1 MRKTKVEN
9 QTQPSKKVVK
19 AISTETKPKRGRKP
33 KAVEP
38 VVEVKP
44 KRGRKPKEVQPVVE
58 AKPKRG
64 RKPEPVKAKVEKV
77 KEVKGGTKMKK
88 PPVPKKE
95 NAKAGKVKSPKPVR
109 MKREPRPPKP
119 KKTYARIIKVVEGQ
133 FSMDYLIG
141 RMVKVLDHSTEKML
155 YCIVQHPG
163 YEGLEMAFH
172 PSEVEFIEKLKKGE
186 LENV

>member
-1 MRKTKVEN
+1 
-9 QTQPSKKVVK
+9 
-19 AISTETKPKRGRKP
+19 
-33 KAVEP
+33 
-38 VVEVKP
+38 
-44 KRGRKPKEVQPVVE
+44 
-58 AKPKRG
+58 
-64 RKPEPVKAKVEKV
+64 
-77 KEVKGGTKMKK
+77 MKK

>member
-19 AISTETKPKRGRKP
+19 AISKETKPKRGRKP

-44 KRGRKPKEVQPVVE
+44 KRGRKPKAVQPIVE

-64 RKPEPVKAKVEKV
+64 RKPKAVEVKV
-77 KEVKGGTKMKK
+77 KKTKEVGVKMKK

-95 NAKAGKVKSPKPVR
+95 NAKAGKVKAPKPVR
-109 MKREPRPPKP
+109 MKREHRPPKP

>member
-9 QTQPSKKVVK
+9 QTQPSKKMAKV
-19 AISTETKPKRGRKP
+19 ETKPKRERKP

-44 KRGRKPKEVQPVVE
+44 KRGRKSKAVEV
-58 AKPKRG
+58 
-64 RKPEPVKAKVEKV
+64 KVEKV
-77 KEVKGGTKMKK
+77 KENKGGIKMKK

-95 NAKAGKVKSPKPVR
+95 NAKAGKVKPVKLVR
-109 MKREPRPPKP
+109 KKREPKP
-119 KKTYARIIKVVEGQ
+119 IKLNKRYARIVKLKEGK

-141 RMVKVLDHSTEKML
+141 RMVKVLDRSTEKML

>member
-1 MRKTKVEN
+1 MKKTKVEK

-19 AISTETKPKRGRKP
+19 AVSKETKPKRATKAETVKP
-33 KAVEP
+33 KPTKSVA
-38 VVEVKP
+38 VEVKP
-44 KRGRKPKEVQPVVE
+44 KRGRKPE
-58 AKPKRG
+58 A
-64 RKPEPVKAKVEKV
+64 VKVKVEKV

-95 NAKAGKVKSPKPVR
+95 NAKAGKVKAPKPVR
-109 MKREPRPPKP
+109 MKREPKPPKP
-119 KKTYARIIKVVEGQ
+119 KKKYARIIKLVEGQ

-186 LENV
+186 TVNV